1 MQILNKR
8 CQIVSLAYCVNLN
21 VVHWKVIII
30 YIIEWIARGIVHKL
44 WRRGPMSLELQQRQM
59 SCLNVEMLIKIIHN
73 CTGMEGSWYCA
84 VKRVFVQSVDC
95 ANVQWPVCSVPK
107 TLCSVQCA
115 VCWCFLSGLAGWEEQ
130 WRHWRRFWHRHW
142 HWLSDWHKH
151 YNKWV

>member
-84 VKRVFVQSVDC
+84 VKRVKCYCAKCWLCKCAMTSVQC
-95 ANVQWPVCSVPK
+95 AENP
-107 TLCSVQCA
+107 VQCA
-115 VCWCFLSGLAGWEEQ
+115 VCSVLMFSVRTSGVGGTVETLTPILTSTLTLALRLTQ
-130 WRHWRRFWHRHW
+130 T
-142 HWLSDWHKH
+142 LQ
-151 YNKWV
+151 